1 MVGLTVHDAVEAHRV
16 RQCDPAHLTNIVT
29 LTMLSYH
36 DCLMW
41 AYRHKMDPQNRKSA
55 VRIKRDKQRGGW
67 KCCVTLYTR

>member
-1 MVGLTVHDAVEAHRV
+1 MPCHVEIVGRDGCL
-16 RQCDPAHLTNIVT
+16 
-29 LTMLSYH
+29 LSYH